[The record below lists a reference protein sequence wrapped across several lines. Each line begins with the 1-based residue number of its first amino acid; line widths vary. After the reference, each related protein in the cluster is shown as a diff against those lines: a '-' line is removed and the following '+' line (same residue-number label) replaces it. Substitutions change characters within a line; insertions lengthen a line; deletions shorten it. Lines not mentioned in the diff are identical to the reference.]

1 MNLTEKLLSEIKMI
15 YILLEV
21 ARDKM
26 LNVFCNENLVIF
38 GNLYLFYIYIL
49 LENDLFYNLKNY
61 LIPSYSSMSLRSSLE
76 CLEKMKSYWPTFGQL
91 KCLLACHW

>member
-38 GNLYLFYIYIL
+38 GNLYLFYIYIS
-49 LENDLFYNLKNY
+49 LENDF
-61 LIPSYSSMSLRSSLE
+61 
-76 CLEKMKSYWPTFGQL
+76 
-91 KCLLACHW
+91 